1 MKHETFPLDRTAY
14 FAQSAT
20 WSEDMLGGLRAS
32 RRRAYFVA
40 GAAVLV
46 ALLEAGALIALA
58 PLKTTVP
65 YTITVDRQTGYVE
78 TAQTL
83 RPGALA
89 QDEAVMKAFLAQYVL
104 ARESF
109 DATDLQAEYNKVAA
123 WTIGSAREQYL
134 AFMQRSN
141 PQSPVNLY
149 ASGTV
154 LKVTIK
160 SISLLGKGSA
170 LVRFDAQRLED
181 AHSAV
186 ERGPY
191 TAAIAF
197 RFTGQAMRNEDR
209 FQNPLGF
216 QVTQYRRDA
225 EFAEQLRASVP

>member
-1 MKHETFPLDRTAY
+1 MKHETFPPDRATY

-20 WSEDMLGGLRAS
+20 WSEDILGGLRAS
-32 RRRAYFVA
+32 RRRAYMVA
-40 GAAVLV
+40 AAAGLV
-46 ALLEAGALIALA
+46 ALLEAGALMALM

-83 RPGALA
+83 KPGALA
-89 QDEAVMKAFLAQYVL
+89 QDEAVVKAFLAQYIL

-123 WTIGSAREQYL
+123 WTTGSAREQYL
-134 AFMQRSN
+134 AGMRRAN

-149 ASGTV
+149 GSGTV
-154 LKVTIK
+154 VRITIK
-160 SISLLGKGSA
+160 GITLLGKDSA
-170 LVRFDAQRLED
+170 LVRFDAQRLGEVR
-181 AHSAV
+181 SPF
-186 ERGPY
+186 ERQPY

-209 FQNPLGF
+209 FQNPMGF
-216 QVTQYRRDA
+216 QVVQYRRDA
-225 EFAEQLRASVP
+225 EFAALRASAP